1 MTRSVQ
7 NKKKVG
13 NYRNYFADHGLS
25 FRGGGGGETDD
36 DYKAGIY
43 IRCTSSDYHIA
54 AAKEEALY
62 IVGVTREGVA
72 EKSIRPIEPCLEWL
86 AGSWGLD

>member
-13 NYRNYFADHGLS
+13 NYVTILLITVYPFG
-25 FRGGGGGETDD
+25 GGGGGETDD